1 MSDDSFKWVV
11 LSGCWL
17 LYFVFGLSV
26 TSLAPLVPE
35 ITAELNLSR
44 ADMGLVLGAW
54 QFVYIFLAIPVGFA
68 LQRLGAGKML
78 ILAAMI
84 IAVSGIGRS
93 LAASHWSLL
102 AAVAVFGLGGPVVSA
117 GVPQTV
123 AKWFTGSQRGLA
135 MGIYITA
142 PAIAGIVT
150 YSLTQST
157 LLPMLGDWRAVLQL
171 WAACSVA
178 AGVIWLLIWLAGRRI
193 AERRT
198 IQNETPKGYRLAD
211 AAALFSH
218 RNTWLLLAVGMG
230 VFTIDHGLRN
240 WLPEILR
247 AGGLTA
253 AQAGYLASI
262 AVVFGVIGALVFPA
276 LAVAKRRRK
285 VLIGL
290 FLMSA
295 MGCVALQG
303 WSYPLLI
310 AGLVLVGAASGAMM
324 TISILTLI
332 EQDYVGPERAG
343 IAGGIFF
350 SFAEIGGVMGP
361 VMFGLLYDRTG
372 GFEVSLYVLAGIA
385 LLLGVLVQAIQP
397 ARGRVL

>member
-1 MSDDSFKWVV
+1 MSEDGFRWVV

-35 ITAELNLSR
+35 ITADLGLSR

-68 LQRLGAGKML
+68 LQRLGAGRML
-78 ILAAMI
+78 ILAAII
-84 IAVSGIGRS
+84 IAMSGIGRS
-93 LAASHWSLL
+93 LAESHWSLL

-123 AKWFTGSQRGLA
+123 SKWFAGNQRGLA

-157 LLPMLGDWRAVLQL
+157 LLPMLGDWRAVLRL
-171 WAACSVA
+171 WALCSVA

-193 AERRT
+193 SRAQST
-198 IQNETPKGYRLAD
+198 HGAAHKGYRLAD
-211 AAALFSH
+211 AAGLFSQ

-247 AGGLTA
+247 AAGLTA

-276 LAVAKRRRK
+276 LAVANRRRK
-285 VLIGL
+285 VLICL
-290 FLMSA
+290 FAMSA

-303 WSYPLLI
+303 WSYPLLVS
-310 AGLVLVGAASGAMM
+310 GLVLVGTASGAMM

-372 GFEVSLYVLAGIA
+372 GFDASLYVLAAIA
-385 LLLGVLVQAIQP
+385 LLLCVLVQAIRP
-397 ARGRVL
+397 LGSD

>member
-1 MSDDSFKWVV
+1 MSDDGFKWVV

-35 ITAELNLSR
+35 ITAELDLSR

-54 QFVYIFLAIPVGFA
+54 QFIYIFLAIPVGFA
-68 LQRLGAGKML
+68 LQRLGAGRML
-78 ILAAMI
+78 ILAAAI
-84 IAVSGIGRS
+84 IAVSGISRS
-93 LAASHWSLL
+93 LAESHWSLL

-123 AKWFTGSQRGLA
+123 SKWFAGSQRGLA

-142 PAIAGIVT
+142 PPIAGIVT
-150 YSLTQST
+150 FSLTQST

-171 WAACSVA
+171 WALCAVA
-178 AGVIWLLIWLAGRRI
+178 AGVIWLLIWLVARRI
-193 AERRT
+193 ALNRST
-198 IQNETPKGYRLAD
+198 QSVAPQGYRLAD
-211 AAALFSH
+211 AAGLFSH

-276 LAVAKRRRK
+276 LALARRRRK
-285 VLIGL
+285 VLISL

-295 MGCVALQG
+295 TGCVALQG

-350 SFAEIGGVMGP
+350 SFAEIGGVSGP
-361 VMFGLLYDRTG
+361 VILGLLHDYTG
-372 GFEVSLYVLAGIA
+372 GFTASLYVLAAMA
-385 LLLGVLVQAIQP
+385 LVLCVPVHLLQP
-397 ARGRVL
+397 SQH

>member
-1 MSDDSFKWVV
+1 MTDDGFKWVV

-35 ITAELNLSR
+35 ITAELGLSR

-78 ILAAMI
+78 ILAAVI
-84 IAVSGIGRS
+84 IAVSGISRS
-93 LAASHWSLL
+93 LAESHWSLL

-123 AKWFTGSQRGLA
+123 SKWFTGSQRGLA

-142 PAIAGIVT
+142 PPIAGIVT
-150 YSLTQST
+150 YSLTQSF
-157 LLPMLGDWRAVLQL
+157 LLPALGDWRAVLRL
-171 WAACSVA
+171 WAVCSVI
-178 AGVIWLLIWLAGRRI
+178 AGVAWLLIWLAGRQI
-193 AERRT
+193 EQKQT
-198 IQNETPKGYRLAD
+198 GVSETPRAYRLAD
-211 AAALFSH
+211 AAGLLSH
-218 RNTWLLLAVGMG
+218 RNTWLLLGVGAG

-240 WLPEILR
+240 WLPEILISS
-247 AGGLTA
+247 GLSA
-253 AQAGYLASI
+253 EQAGYMASI
-262 AVVFGVIGALVFPA
+262 AVVSGVVGALVFPA
-276 LAVAKRRRK
+276 MAEAQRRRK
-285 VLIGL
+285 VLMWM
-290 FLMSA
+290 FVFSA
-295 MGCVALQG
+295 AGCILLQG
-303 WSYPLLI
+303 WSYPLLV
-310 AGLVLVGAASGAMM
+310 AGLMLTGAASGAMM

-350 SFAEIGGVMGP
+350 SFAEIGGVSGP
-361 VMFGLLYDRTG
+361 VILGLLHDYTG
-372 GFEVSLYVLAGIA
+372 GFTASLYLLAVMA
-385 LLLGVLVQAIQP
+385 VFLCVLVHLLRPSQH
-397 ARGRVL
+397 

>member
-1 MSDDSFKWVV
+1 MSDDGFRWVV
-11 LSGCWL
+11 LFGCWL

-26 TSLAPLVPE
+26 TGLAPLVPE
-35 ITAELNLSR
+35 ITADLNLSR
-44 ADMGLVLGAW
+44 SDMGLVLGAW

-68 LQRLGAGKML
+68 LQRLGAGRML
-78 ILAAMI
+78 ILAAAI
-84 IAVSGIGRS
+84 IAVSGLARS
-93 LAASHWSLL
+93 LADSHWSLL

-117 GVPQTV
+117 GVPQT
-123 AKWFTGSQRGLA
+123 ASKWFTGSQRGLA

-142 PAIAGIVT
+142 PAIAGVVT

-171 WAACSVA
+171 WAWCSIA
-178 AGVIWLLIWLAGRRI
+178 AGVIWLLIWLAGSRI
-193 AERRT
+193 SVKRSA
-198 IQNETPKGYRLAD
+198 QSAAPQGYRLRD
-211 AAALFSH
+211 AAGLFSH
-218 RNTWLLLAVGMG
+218 RNTWLLLTVGMG

-276 LAVAKRRRK
+276 FAVAKRRRQ
-285 VLIGL
+285 VLSSV
-290 FLMSA
+290 FAMSA
-295 MGCVALQG
+295 VGCIALQG
-303 WSYPLLI
+303 WSYPLLVT
-310 AGLVLVGAASGAMM
+310 GLVLVGAASGAMM

-372 GFEVSLYVLAGIA
+372 GFDASLYVLAAIA
-385 LLLGVLVQAIQP
+385 VLLCVLVQAIRP
-397 ARGRVL
+397 ARAGW

>member
-1 MSDDSFKWVV
+1 MSDDSFRWVV
-11 LSGCWL
+11 LFGCWL

-26 TSLAPLVPE
+26 TSLAPLVAE

-68 LQRLGAGKML
+68 LQRLGAGRML
-78 ILAAMI
+78 ILAAVI
-84 IAVSGIGRS
+84 IAVSGISRS
-93 LAASHWSLL
+93 LAESHWSLL
-102 AAVAVFGLGGPVVSA
+102 AAVAIFGLGGPVVSA

-123 AKWFTGSQRGLA
+123 SKWFTGSQRGLA

-142 PAIAGIVT
+142 PPIAGIVT

-157 LLPMLGDWRAVLQL
+157 LLPMLGNWRAVLQL
-171 WAACSVA
+171 WAFFSIA
-178 AGVIWLLIWLAGRRI
+178 AGVIWSLIWLAGRRI
-193 AERRT
+193 AVKRAT
-198 IQNETPKGYRLAD
+198 QSAAPQGYRLAD
-211 AAALFSH
+211 AAGLFSH

-285 VLIGL
+285 VLICL
-290 FLMSA
+290 FVMSA
-295 MGCVALQG
+295 MGCIALQG
-303 WSYPLLI
+303 WSYPMLVS
-310 AGLVLVGAASGAMM
+310 GLVLVGAASGAMM

-372 GFEVSLYVLAGIA
+372 GFDAPLYVLAAVA
-385 LLLGVLVQAIQP
+385 LLLCVLVQAIRP
-397 ARGRVL
+397 TRSGL